1 MSDNSVGRYLLE
13 GKCSKKN
20 FSCLL
25 RLQFSTQKLRKGF
38 HRILV
43 AWGGVLFY
51 ILSNDWLLDA
61 TCGSIMAVKL
71 VKCNMT
77 LYCYFIGI
85 AFTAL
90 LPKYGPGQPSLDK
103 VLVAQFCKHLV
114 DVLHFAVCVKNPST
128 SNIFCTFDAFKCKG
142 FTIKADLYAS
152 RSYVVIHR
160 FFSV

>member
-1 MSDNSVGRYLLE
+1 MQQEKTFPACYVCSFQPKNCGRV
-13 GKCSKKN
+13 
-20 FSCLL
+20 FTAFL
-25 RLQFSTQKLRKGF
+25 RLGE
-38 HRILV
+38 V
-43 AWGGVLFY
+43 FY
-51 ILSNDWLLDA
+51 SILSNDWLLDA

-128 SNIFCTFDAFKCKG
+128 SNIFALLMLSNAKVPTS
-142 FTIKADLYAS
+142 IAS
-152 RSYVVIHR
+152 RSYVVIHI
-160 FFSV
+160 FFLCKEQRTHLHLKEFSTLY